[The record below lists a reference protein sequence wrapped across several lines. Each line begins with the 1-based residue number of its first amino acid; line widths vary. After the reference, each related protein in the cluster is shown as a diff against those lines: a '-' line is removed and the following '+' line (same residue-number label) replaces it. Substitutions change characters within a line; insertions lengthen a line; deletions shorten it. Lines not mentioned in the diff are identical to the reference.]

1 MLSPRWRKL
10 LRDLTSNKTRTILVV
25 LSIAVGVFAV
35 GMIAGTQV
43 ILTRDM
49 QASYL
54 AIDPPAAV
62 LGVADFDDDLV
73 QAIRRMPQVDE
84 AEGHAG
90 ISVRLSV
97 GPDTW
102 RTLNLD
108 AIPDFRD
115 IRVNKIAPEQGTWPP
130 PEHAML
136 VERSSLYL
144 TNARVGDSVTIEL
157 ADGKHR
163 SIRIAGTAHN
173 VNMPPA
179 SFTGLVD
186 GFITFETLE
195 WLGRPHAYTALYLT
209 VNDKTLDRDG
219 VSKVVN
225 GVRDKIETSGH
236 QVYFAYIP
244 IPGKHPADA
253 AIQPMLLI
261 LGVLGV
267 MSLLLSGF
275 LVVNTIGALLTQQ
288 TRQIGVMKTVG
299 ANTFQIVGLY
309 LATVLVYALLALLI
323 AVPLGGLGAYG
334 FTQYLARLI
343 NFDVLD
349 YTTPPQVLALE
360 VGAGLIVP
368 LLAALWPVLGGARV
382 TVREAITSYGLGMK
396 EQRTKNK
403 EQKHRTHPH
412 TTGLCSLFSVLCSR
426 PLMLSLRNTFRR
438 KGRLA
443 LTLTTLTLGGAIF
456 IGVFSVREALLL
468 TAEQKI
474 FTFWQHDLLAFFDR
488 PYLVDRLDREARA
501 VPGVARVEPLA
512 YAGMRRLRP
521 DGNESDDIGIIGTR
535 YDNNLIHATL
545 LSGRWLVPG
554 DHNAIVIST
563 DTLRNESDLRVGD
576 DVVLKYGERELT
588 WRIVGIYQ
596 GGLAPPRGLV
606 SYEYLASI
614 TRQPRRAGWIQVV
627 TDGHDQATRD
637 RVVRDLNEH
646 FKSVGIHMSGSETID
661 DVRRIVGSQFG
672 VVVIFL
678 MIMALLLSVVGGLGL
693 MGTMSINVLERT
705 REIGV
710 LRAIGASNGAVLQI
724 VVVEGVLIGAIS
736 WTIGAVLAVPLSLL
750 LSNAVGV
757 AFMQMP
763 LDFIFSVYGLLI
775 WLGVVVTLAG
785 LASFL
790 PAWNAVRITVRDVL
804 AYE

>member
-1 MLSPRWRKL
+1 MVSPRWRKL
-10 LRDLTSNKTRTILVV
+10 LRDLSNNKLRTSLVV

-43 ILTRDM
+43 ILTRDLR
-49 QASYL
+49 ANYL
-54 AIDPPAAV
+54 AINPPAAI
-62 LGVADFDDDLV
+62 LGVANFDDDLV
-73 QAIRRMPQVDE
+73 QTIRRMPQIDE
-84 AEGHAG
+84 AEGRAG

-97 GPDTW
+97 GQDVW
-102 RTLNLD
+102 RTLQLQ
-108 AIPDFRD
+108 AIPDFD
-115 IRVNKIAPEQGTWPP
+115 AIRVNKITPEQGAWPP

-144 TNARVGDSVTIEL
+144 TNANVGDSVMIEL
-157 ADGKHR
+157 ADGKRR

-179 SFTGLVD
+179 AFTGWVD

-195 WLGRPHAYTALYLT
+195 WLGMPHAYTSLFLT

-219 VSKVVN
+219 VGKIVN
-225 GVRDKIETSGH
+225 DVRDKIEVGGH
-236 QVYFAYIP
+236 SVFFAYVP
-244 IPGKHPADA
+244 IPGVHPADTA
-253 AIQPMLLI
+253 VQPLLLI
-261 LGVLGV
+261 LGILGFFT
-267 MSLLLSGF
+267 LLLSGF

-299 ANTFQIVGLY
+299 ASTPQIVGLY
-309 LATVLVYALLALLI
+309 LTLVLVYGLLALLV
-323 AVPLGGLGAYG
+323 AVPLGGLGTYV
-334 FTQYLARLI
+334 FTRYLAQLI

-360 VGAGLIVP
+360 IGAGLIVP
-368 LLAALWPVLGGARV
+368 LLAALWPVLVGARI
-382 TVREAITSYGLGMK
+382 TVREAVSSYGLGK
-396 EQRTKNK
+396 GRFGRSWLDRALERV
-403 EQKHRTHPH
+403 RF
-412 TTGLCSLFSVLCSR
+412 LSR
-426 PLMLSLRNTFRR
+426 PMLLSLRNTFRR

-443 LTLTTLTLGGAIF
+443 LTLTTLTLGGSIF
-456 IGVFSVREALLL
+456 IGVFSVREGLQL

-488 PYLVDRLDREARA
+488 PYLVDRLEQAARA
-501 VPGVARVEPLA
+501 VPGVVRVEPVA

-535 YDNNLIHATL
+535 SDNDLIRATL
-545 LSGRWLVPG
+545 LEGRWLVPG
-554 DHNAIVIST
+554 DQNAVVIST
-563 DTLRNESDLRVGD
+563 DTLKDESDLAVGD

-588 WRIVGIYQ
+588 WRIIGIYQ

-606 SYEYLASI
+606 NYEYLTSV

-627 TDGHDQATRD
+627 TDRHDQATRD

-646 FKSVGIHMSGSETID
+646 FKSAGIRMSGSETID
-661 DVRRIVGSQFG
+661 DVRRIIGSQFG
-672 VVVIFL
+672 IIVVFL
-678 MIMALLLSVVGGLGL
+678 MIMAVLLAVVGGLGL

-710 LRAIGASNGAVLQI
+710 LRAIGASNGAVLRI
-724 VVVEGVLIGAIS
+724 VIAEGVLIGAIS
-736 WTIGAVLAVPLSLL
+736 WAIGALLALPLSVL

-757 AFMQMP
+757 AFLQMP
-763 LDFIFSVYGLLI
+763 LDFVFSLPGLLI
-775 WLGVVVTLAG
+775 WLGIVVALAA

-790 PAWNAVRITVRDVL
+790 PAWNAARVTVRDVL

>member
-1 MLSPRWRKL
+1 MLRPRWRKV
-10 LRDLTSNKTRTILVV
+10 LRDLWSNKTRTILVV

-43 ILTRDM
+43 ILTRDL

-62 LGVADFDDDLV
+62 LGVADFDEELV
-73 QAIRRMPQVDE
+73 QTIRRMPQVDQ
-84 AEGHAG
+84 AEGRAG
-90 ISVRLSV
+90 MSVRLSI

-102 RTLNLD
+102 RTLNLQ

-115 IRVNKIAPEQGTWPP
+115 IRVNKITPEQGAWPP

-144 TNARVGDSVTIEL
+144 TNARVGDRVIVEL
-157 ADGKHR
+157 ADGKRR
-163 SIRIAGTAHN
+163 SIHIAGTAHN

-179 SFTGLVD
+179 SFTGWVD

-195 WLGRPHAYTALYLT
+195 WLGRPDAYTSLYLT

-225 GVRDKIETSGH
+225 LVRDKIEASGH
-236 QVYFAYIP
+236 QVFFAYIP
-244 IPGKHPADA
+244 IPGRHPADTA
-253 AIQPMLLI
+253 VQPLLLI
-261 LGVLGV
+261 LGVLGA

-288 TRQIGVMKTVG
+288 TRQIGVMKAIG
-299 ANTFQIVGLY
+299 ANTFQIVGMY
-309 LATVLVYALLALLI
+309 LATVLIYGTLALLV
-323 AVPLGGLGAYG
+323 AVPLGGLGAYS
-334 FTQYLARLI
+334 FTQYLAQLI

-360 VGAGLIVP
+360 VSAGLVVP
-368 LLAALWPVLGGARV
+368 LLAALWPVLAGAHV
-382 TVREAITSYGLGMK
+382 TVREAISSYGLGK
-396 EQRTKNK
+396 GRFGRSRIDRALERV
-403 EQKHRTHPH
+403 RF
-412 TTGLCSLFSVLCSR
+412 LSR
-426 PLMLSLRNTFRR
+426 PLLLSLRNTFRR

-443 LTLTTLTLGGAIF
+443 LTLTTLTLGGSIF
-456 IGVFSVREALLL
+456 IGVFSVREGLQL

-488 PYLVDRLDREARA
+488 PYLVDRLAQAARA
-501 VPGVARVEPLA
+501 VPGVVRVEPVA

-535 YDNNLIHATL
+535 YDNDLIRATL
-545 LSGRWLVPG
+545 LRGRWLVPG
-554 DHNAIVIST
+554 DQNAIVIST
-563 DTLRNESDLRVGD
+563 DTLKDESDLAVGD

-606 SYEYLASI
+606 NYEYLTSV
-614 TRQPRRAGWIQVV
+614 THQPRRAGWIQVV

-637 RVVRDLNEH
+637 RVVHDLNEH
-646 FKSVGIHMSGSETID
+646 FKSVGIRMSGSETID
-661 DVRRIVGSQFG
+661 DVRRMISNQFG
-672 VVVIFL
+672 VIVIFL
-678 MIMALLLSVVGGLGL
+678 MIMALLLAVVGGLGL

-710 LRAIGASNGAVLQI
+710 LRAIGASNGGVLKI
-724 VVVEGVLIGAIS
+724 VIVEGVLIGAIS
-736 WTIGAVLAVPLSLL
+736 WAIGAVLALPLSVL
-750 LSNAVGV
+750 LSNAVGE
-757 AFMQMP
+757 AFLQMP
-763 LDFIFSVYGLLI
+763 LDFVFSLPGLLI
-775 WLGVVVTLAG
+775 WLGVVVALAA

-790 PAWNAVRITVRDVL
+790 PAWNAARVTVRDVL